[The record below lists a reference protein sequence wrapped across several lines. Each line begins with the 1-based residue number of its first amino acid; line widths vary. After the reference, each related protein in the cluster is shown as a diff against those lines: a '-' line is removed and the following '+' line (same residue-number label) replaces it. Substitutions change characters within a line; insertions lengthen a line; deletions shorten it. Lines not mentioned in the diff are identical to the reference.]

1 MRYKLISSKI
11 ERVTII
17 KINKAFVLIIM
28 LVIALISVTF
38 IYLISKDKP
47 EEISYNLFLKLLNK
61 GAVKEVY
68 IGQDSKIEVI
78 LDNGRK
84 TITENPRTEG
94 FKEELLLKDVVV
106 NEKDIEITEAIM
118 PVIILLSILLMVISM
133 RRSFSSQAEKE
144 MATIS
149 KMDDD
154 LPQIDIRLKDVAGNE
169 EAKSSLK
176 EMVDF
181 IKNPED
187 YIKFGVRMPRGLL
200 LYGPPGTG
208 KTLLAKA
215 LAGEA
220 NVPFYPV
227 SGSDFVQVYA
237 GLGAGRIR
245 ELFKKARG
253 VGKSVIFIDEI
264 DCIGKKR
271 KGSDFGGSEEG
282 DRTLNALLTEMSG
295 FKENEGII
303 VVAATNR
310 IDVLD
315 EALLRPGRFDRQL
328 EVELPDINARYRI
341 LKLHSKNKPLNSGID
356 LRKLAEETIYFSGA
370 KLESLLNEAAIM
382 AVKEKSKDITK
393 EHIEKSYLKVLVG
406 DEKLERSH
414 IDMKDKEITAY
425 HEAGHA
431 LIAKL
436 IDKNNRVTRV
446 SIIPSTRGVGGFSI
460 NLPKDKI
467 YKTRKDLASNIMVAL
482 GGRAAED
489 IVYGK
494 DYITT
499 GASSDLEKA
508 TETIISI
515 VGNLGMDDEYG
526 LLNINV
532 LSSMGLTGE
541 NNLIE
546 RSSTILSDL
555 YKETKKLLEDSRE
568 YLEKIARELIIKET
582 IDEEDVNRILEIS
595 PEGHAIN

>member
-1 MRYKLISSKI
+1 
-11 ERVTII
+11 
-17 KINKAFVLIIM
+17 M

-38 IYLISKDKP
+38 IYSTRRAEP
-47 EEISYNLFLKLLNK
+47 EVISYNLFLELLNK
-61 GAVKEVY
+61 GIVREVY
-68 IGQDSKIEVI
+68 VGQDSKIDIVLE
-78 LDNGRK
+78 NGRK
-84 TITENPRTEG
+84 ALTDNPRTEG
-94 FKEELLLKDVVV
+94 FKEDLLLKDVIVH
-106 NEKDIEITEAIM
+106 EKDLELSETIM
-118 PVIILLSILLMVISM
+118 PLIILLSLVIMVVIM
-133 RRSFSSQAEKE
+133 RRGLSKQAEKE
-144 MATIS
+144 MASIT

-154 LPQIDIRLKDVAGNE
+154 IVAMNLTFEDVAGNE
-169 EAKSSLK
+169 EAKRSLE

-187 YIKFGVRMPRGLL
+187 YVKFGARMPRGVL

-220 NVPFYPV
+220 HVPFYPV

-253 VGKSVIFIDEI
+253 MGKSVIFIDEI

-271 KGSDFGGSEEG
+271 KGSDIGGSEEG

-315 EALLRPGRFDRQL
+315 EALLRPGRFDRQI

-341 LKLHSKNKPLNSGID
+341 LKLHSNNKPLSREVD

-370 KLESLLNEAAIM
+370 RLESLLNEAAIM
-382 AVKEKSKDITK
+382 AVKNKDEKISRV
-393 EHIEKSYLKVLVG
+393 HIEKSYYKILVG
-406 DEKLERSH
+406 DEKMERSH
-414 IDMKDKEITAY
+414 IDLKDREITAY

-431 LIAKL
+431 LIARL
-436 IDKNNRVTRV
+436 VDPNNRVTRV
-446 SIIPSTRGVGGFSI
+446 SIIPSTRGVGGFSLNI
-460 NLPKDKI
+460 PKDRI
-467 YKTRKDLASNIMVAL
+467 YRTRKDLESNIMVAL
-482 GGRAAED
+482 AGRAAEE
-489 IVYGK
+489 IIYGK
-494 DYITT
+494 ENITT

-508 TETIISI
+508 TETILSV
-515 VGNLGMDDEYG
+515 VGNLGMDQEFG
-526 LLNINV
+526 LLNVNV

-541 NNLIE
+541 NKLLE
-546 RSSTILSDL
+546 RSSLILSQL
-555 YKETKKLLEDSRE
+555 YKETINLLENSKDC
-568 YLEKIARELIIKET
+568 LENIAKELIIKES
-582 IDEEDVNRILEIS
+582 INEDDMDRILNLS
-595 PEGHAIN
+595 LLAH